1 MSIKDICKDK
11 VFEKVYFTYAKDLKR
26 FLFLKFGDL
35 ESAEDVMQ
43 ETFLKLWK
51 NCHKVSF
58 EKVKSYLFTLAN
70 NAFLDIKKHEK
81 VVRKHRENN
90 NLSHS
95 TSESPEYLMIEEEFL
110 EKIEQ
115 AIAGL
120 TDKQREVFILGKIEK
135 KKYKEIAEEL
145 GISIKAVEKRMINAL
160 ANIRKQIGHF

>member
-1 MSIKDICKDK
+1 MSIKDICKEK
-11 VFEKVYFTYAKDLKR
+11 VFEKVYFTYAKDLKM